1 MSYGDDSSVKAWLVG
16 GAVAVVAVVAVGV
29 EVTTAE
35 VEKAVIV
42 AGVEAW
48 VCVSSLSPSEK

>member
-1 MSYGDDSSVKAWLVG
+1 MKAWLVG
-16 GAVAVVAVVAVGV
+16 GVVAAVAVVVAGA
-29 EVTTAE
+29 EVTTVE

-48 VCVSSLSPSEK
+48 VCVSSLSPSGK